1 MISNKFQL
9 NMFSL
14 KEIDGLSI
22 VKFAENKNNQIRET
36 KEFNNVSI
44 LISSISRKLRWPQS
58 KNPFA
63 KHRSNSRE
71 WEDLLLSIMIELS

>member
-1 MISNKFQL
+1 
-9 NMFSL
+9 MFSL

-44 LISSISRKLRWPQS
+44 LISSISRKLR
-58 KNPFA
+58 
-63 KHRSNSRE
+63 
-71 WEDLLLSIMIELS
+71 